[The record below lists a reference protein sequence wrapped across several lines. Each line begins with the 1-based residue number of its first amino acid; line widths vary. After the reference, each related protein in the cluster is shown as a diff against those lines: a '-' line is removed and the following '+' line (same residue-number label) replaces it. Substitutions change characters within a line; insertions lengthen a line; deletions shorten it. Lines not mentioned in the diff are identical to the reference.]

1 MMNKD
6 IKKTDFGDVNIAL
19 NENSQIICDI
29 FSNMNNL
36 LPTEYLQVAFMINDM
51 AEKLKPMYINACLN
65 GRIKKK

>member
-6 IKKTDFGDVNIAL
+6 NKKTDFSDVNMAL
-19 NENSQIICDI
+19 NENSQIIGDI
-29 FSNMNNL
+29 FRNMNNL
-36 LPTEYLQVAFMINDM
+36 LPTEYLQVALMINDM

>member
-1 MMNKD
+1 MVNKD
-6 IKKTDFGDVNIAL
+6 IKKTDFGDVNVAL